1 MEWLA
6 GHANHGHKAAENPDG
21 TGLYGRWYR
30 KQPTNNVKYVQ
41 WKIQEPKTRGK
52 MGNSE

>member
-41 WKIQEPKTRGK
+41 WKIQETKTRGK